1 MKIKMILGSLQ
12 DQKLPLLVVNLFEG
26 VKNPSGAT
34 GKVDHCTGGLIT
46 ELIKDGEITGRK
58 NEMTLIH
65 TLGDSFKNFLPNR
78 VLIIGLGSIDDFN
91 YNVIREVS
99 ATLARKIKSLKIKK
113 FGTIIHGAGIDEL
126 NVSTSCESMIEG
138 TLLGLYKFDKY
149 KSYLKDEKNN
159 DL

>member
-26 VKNPSGAT
+26 VKSPSGAT
-34 GKVDHCTGGLIT
+34 GKIDHCTGGLIS

-65 TLGDSFKNFLPNR
+65 TLGHSFKNFLPNR

-91 YNVIREVS
+91 YNRILFKSTDLGGLTVMLFLSPMSTVIADPS
-99 ATLARKIKSLKIKK
+99 SL
-113 FGTIIHGAGIDEL
+113 
-126 NVSTSCESMIEG
+126 EG
-138 TLLGLYKFDKY
+138 
-149 KSYLKDEKNN
+149 S
-159 DL
+159 